1 MMMMMTTITQRYDHM
16 MKKSQHDACRYD
28 EHWRP
33 ASVHCSPCN
42 FPFTHIIHF
51 ESLQVDGLVDML
63 ERILAKKPRC
73 DSSNFSFPYLT
84 AFYFFDTRLKRDFS
98 WRSSAK
104 RSLEA
109 YQGCLN
115 FFSLES
121 STWEFGKQARKCCRE
136 STFQRGSSQQVWNI
150 KTTVFVLSWLSC
162 QPGQIKVN
170 PRPKLMCS
178 TDIFHFWM
186 MTTSMGST
194 KYTSEQ
200 IAWII

>member
-1 MMMMMTTITQRYDHM
+1 MKTRWEFVQYLLSFPSTDRWCQWALVACNDDDHNNSKVWSYM

-33 ASVHCSPCN
+33 VSVHCSPCN

-84 AFYFFDTRLKRDFS
+84 AFYFSDTRLKRDFS

-109 YQGCLN
+109 CQGCLN

-121 STWEFGKQARKCCRE
+121 STW
-136 STFQRGSSQQVWNI
+136 
-150 KTTVFVLSWLSC
+150 
-162 QPGQIKVN
+162 
-170 PRPKLMCS
+170 
-178 TDIFHFWM
+178 
-186 MTTSMGST
+186 
-194 KYTSEQ
+194 
-200 IAWII
+200 

>member
-1 MMMMMTTITQRYDHM
+1 MPTPARVIVLVSRFDHASCSKFSCKLLLLLLMMIMIKITQRYDHM
-16 MKKSQHDACRYD
+16 MKKSQHNACRYD

-33 ASVHCSPCN
+33 VSVHCSPCN

-109 YQGCLN
+109 YQGFFLTWILN
-115 FFSLES
+115 MII
-121 STWEFGKQARKCCRE
+121 WQAGEKM
-136 STFQRGSSQQVWNI
+136 
-150 KTTVFVLSWLSC
+150 L
-162 QPGQIKVN
+162 PGVN
-170 PRPKLMCS
+170 FPAR
-178 TDIFHFWM
+178 I
-186 MTTSMGST
+186 
-194 KYTSEQ
+194 
-200 IAWII
+200 